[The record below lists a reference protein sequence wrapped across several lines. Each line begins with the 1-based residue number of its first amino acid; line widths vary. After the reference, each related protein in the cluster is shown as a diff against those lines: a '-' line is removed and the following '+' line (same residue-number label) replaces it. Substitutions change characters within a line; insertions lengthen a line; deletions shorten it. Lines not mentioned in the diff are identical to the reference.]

1 MKTKLT
7 ILLIFFFYNIL
18 ILKVHALENKI
29 LFKVN
34 NEIISTIDLFDEAKY
49 LKLINP
55 SMQKLEENKIF
66 EISKN
71 SLIKEK
77 IKKIELIKYY
87 PNLDVDS
94 KTLNQM
100 IKVFTKRLGFN
111 NQDELNN
118 FFTKNNLEKR
128 NIYEKIKIENMW
140 NSLIVNKFLKD
151 VKINEKQLEREIN
164 DKKIQYEYQLS
175 EIVFES
181 SNTEKLDKKYETIVN
196 EISTNGFSNAA
207 IIFSI
212 AETAKNGGDLGW
224 VSESFLNIK
233 IKEQIKKT
241 EVGSITSPILI
252 PGGFLIL
259 KIVNKKQIEKE
270 IDFKKIKE
278 KIIREKTNEQLNQ
291 FSIIYFNKIKKN
303 IKINEL

>member
-1 MKTKLT
+1 
-7 ILLIFFFYNIL
+7 
-18 ILKVHALENKI
+18 
-29 LFKVN
+29 
-34 NEIISTIDLFDEAKY
+34 
-49 LKLINP
+49 
-55 SMQKLEENKIF
+55 MQKLEKNKIF
-66 EISKN
+66 EVSKN
-71 SLIKEK
+71 SLIREK

-175 EIVFES
+175 EI
-181 SNTEKLDKKYETIVN
+181 
-196 EISTNGFSNAA
+196 
-207 IIFSI
+207 
-212 AETAKNGGDLGW
+212 AKNGGDLGW

-303 IKINEL
+303 VKINEL